1 MIRGLAWIGLLCTLG
16 WLSGCCC
23 VGTPTCGGPGLSG
36 CGSCGEV
43 ACTTC
48 PPPAACACHCGRC
61 DEIPCMPHASCL
73 LQPAREI
80 GDGIHR
86 SLTCGGGCGEIYWD
100 EWISDPPDACDPC
113 DCDGHWN
120 GHRGVRMGL
129 FERLHFLWNG
139 YRYYGDCE
147 TPCQGCDTGCGG
159 CASCGD
165 HVPMAHGEV
174 FESLPIESAPRIAP
188 RTRTAPTPATPPG
201 QSALHR

>member
-1 MIRGLAWIGLLCTLG
+1 
-16 WLSGCCC
+16 
-23 VGTPTCGGPGLSG
+23 
-36 CGSCGEV
+36 
-43 ACTTC
+43 
-48 PPPAACACHCGRC
+48 
-61 DEIPCMPHASCL
+61 MPHASCL

-80 GDGIHR
+80 GHGIHR

-129 FERLHFLWNG
+129 FERLNFLWNG

-147 TPCQGCDTGCGG
+147 TPCQGCNTGCGG
-159 CASCGD
+159 CASCGG
-165 HVPMAHGEV
+165 HPEIAHGEV
-174 FESLPIESAPRIAP
+174 FEGSGVFESMPIEAAPRVAP
-188 RTRTAPTPATPPG
+188 RTRSAPTPAAPPG